1 MPKFTTTDPFGN
13 IITYS
18 IYKINGKEV
27 KRRVTSATKE
37 QIKTDPRYHA
47 FNMSSQEMA
56 GANII
61 SSAIRNPNILEMFN
75 NFKDTYVVSR
85 LNAISRKMI
94 KKGNGEPGFREA
106 NLVSHGHAL
115 INFPLN
121 KERPLSHV
129 FQAPVYAQANTSR
142 TQVTINTA
150 ISPTYLKRFTPT
162 STHAV
167 LTAMLATVSTHKNN
181 KKSIKYKPTHP
192 EYNALGVWKNSP
204 PLDIKQKT
212 DVTIQLNLPV
222 SRELPPST
230 AIVVF
235 LGITFGALQEEQFAH
250 FKTAQAMNVIK
261 IL

>member
-94 KKGNGEPGFREA
+94 KKGNGEDRK
-106 NLVSHGHAL
+106 STR
-115 INFPLN
+115 LN
-121 KERPLSHV
+121 SSHV
-129 FQAPVYAQANTSR
+129 KISYA
-142 TQVTINTA
+142 VFC
-150 ISPTYLKRFTPT
+150 LKKK
-162 STHAV
+162 
-167 LTAMLATVSTHKNN
+167 KNN
-181 KKSIKYKPTHP
+181 IY
-192 EYNALGVWKNSP
+192 
-204 PLDIKQKT
+204 I
-212 DVTIQLNLPV
+212 III
-222 SRELPPST
+222 
-230 AIVVF
+230 AII
-235 LGITFGALQEEQFAH
+235 G
-250 FKTAQAMNVIK
+250 M
-261 IL
+261 